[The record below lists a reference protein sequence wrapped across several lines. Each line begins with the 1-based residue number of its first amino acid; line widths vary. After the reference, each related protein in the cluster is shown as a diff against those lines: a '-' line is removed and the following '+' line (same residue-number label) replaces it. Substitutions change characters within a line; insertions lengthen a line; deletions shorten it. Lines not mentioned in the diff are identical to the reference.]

1 MFTRRFWPVLDTMSS
16 LNLGSYRELFEQIAV
31 DNNSCHLF
39 LEGSPAAYIVYTM
52 PLTATG

>member
-31 DNNSCHLF
+31 ENNSCHLF